1 MDFQRRL
8 PDGFILFFLVFLAFQ
23 WGCSAG
29 SSPTSGSGTPASE
42 ISRITEIASMSR
54 TIGAAQGG
62 SVAYDEFTAEFP
74 AGALPTDA
82 QIKVS
87 KVSVS
92 ESEQDPSLIDMTDAY
107 VLSTISSAVT
117 LELAN
122 SATVSFRISPVGF
135 DETSIRLVVWDGYE
149 WEEVPFL
156 YNEALGVVSS
166 TMEAVM
172 PFGTRIYLANPDV
185 KSGSNPREREGGTQ
199 IISEFVAIKVVGEI
213 SDNAVQKSASLRTAA
228 AESGGVSGPG
238 RAVFIPSKS
247 GKFKVNYTQ
256 PANQTEADALKK
268 KAEDVAGYMDNAYQ
282 VIVKEMGLK
291 EPRVNGHVGYGRTW
305 PVKLRV
311 LKGYYGSADSE
322 KYQIYLNVT
331 ESSGDG
337 MAHTCHHEF
346 THLVQFRI
354 LKDANIDVEES
365 LDWFGETM
373 ADGVGFYAQKGRGT
387 IYSLADTSMGYFDV
401 RLDADN
407 HTLGRD
413 NNYNYEYR
421 HFPFISYL
429 LRTYGDMKF
438 KIFFETWY
446 SSSPPGKKQI
456 SMTTIDAAAQ
466 KGFEKNITGREGIYW
481 DFYRDYF
488 ISGVAFNK
496 EKFKNLPARDS
507 GKPFDIKEDEKEKQ
521 GVTIVEVSPKI
532 SYQKEFTIQR
542 LAGQVAILR
551 YKGSS
556 EDPLEISVK
565 VSSMPGTSSG
575 RIQLVSFKR
584 VGGVLQPP
592 GDVEEVSDG
601 GTKTKEY
608 TGVGTDIHDIYIVMA
623 NTSWTA
629 DDYKVTIVVTEKP

>member
-1 MDFQRRL
+1 MNSQRKGL
-8 PDGFILFFLVFLAFQ
+8 CGFFLFLLVLLTCQ
-23 WGCSAG
+23 VGCTGG
-29 SSPTSGSGTPASE
+29 SSGTADEASSD
-42 ISRITEIASMSR
+42 ISNITEISSDSKSIA
-54 TIGAAQGG
+54 AAQGG
-62 SVAYDEFTAEFP
+62 TVALDEFTAIFP
-74 AGALPTDA
+74 AAILPADA
-82 QIKVS
+82 QVKVS

-92 ESEQDPSLIDMTDAY
+92 ESEQDPSLIDMTNAY
-107 VLSTISSAVT
+107 VLSTTSDTRT

-122 SATVSFRISPVGF
+122 SATIAFKINPAGF
-135 DETSIRLVVWDGYE
+135 DETSIRLVVWEGYE
-149 WEEVPFL
+149 WEEVPFFYDDVL
-156 YNEALGVVSS
+156 KVVSS
-166 TMEAVM
+166 TVEAIM

-185 KSGSNPREREGGTQ
+185 RSPGSPREREGGTQ
-199 IISEFVAIKVVGEI
+199 IVSEFVAIKVVGEI
-213 SDNAVQKSASLRTAA
+213 SDNAVQKSASPRTAA
-228 AESGGVSGPG
+228 AERGEVSGAG
-238 RAVFIPSKS
+238 RPVFIPSKS

-282 VIVKEMGLK
+282 VIVKEMGLR
-291 EPRVNGHVGYGRTW
+291 EPGVNTHVGYGRTW

-331 ESSGDG
+331 EPSGDG

-346 THLVQFRI
+346 THLVQFRT
-354 LKDANIDVEES
+354 LKDASIDVEDS

-387 IYSLADTSMGYFDV
+387 IYSLADASMGYFDV

-407 HTLGRD
+407 HSLGRD

-429 LRTYGDMKF
+429 LRTYGDTKF
-438 KIFFETWY
+438 KNFFETWY

-466 KGFEKNITGREGIYW
+466 KGFEKTITGREGIYW
-481 DFYRDYF
+481 DFYWDYF
-488 ISGVAFNK
+488 ISGVVFNK
-496 EKFKNLPARDS
+496 DKFKNLPFRDS
-507 GKPFDIKEDEKEKQ
+507 DKPFDIKEDEKEKQ

-532 SYQKEFTIQR
+532 SYQKEFIIQR
-542 LAGQVAILR
+542 LAGQVAVLR

-556 EDPLEISVK
+556 EDPLDISVK
-565 VSSMPGTSSG
+565 VSSTPGTSSG
-575 RIQLVSFKR
+575 RIQLISFKR
-584 VGGVLQPP
+584 QGGILQPV
-592 GDVEEVSDG
+592 GAVEEFTDG

-608 TGVGTDIHDIYIVMA
+608 AGVGTDIHDIYLVMA
-623 NTSWTA
+623 NTSWKA
-629 DDYKVTIVVTEKP
+629 DDYKVAIVVTEKP